1 MLKIISIVMLNM
13 IFATTSFAFQLFPL
27 SKINSKGSQQKI
39 INKNSISD
47 MTNPDFSGKY
57 EGTCI
62 VNGENSESI
71 DGLTFTIHS
80 SQNELQFDDYNN
92 IRHIYRIGG
101 VSGDFAGRDDSSSND
116 TFGFVAVNWNND
128 KSALIINST
137 SADKPS
143 DPEGPMVT
151 GLEEVKLGLQGN
163 KLILNADMRR
173 FDNLDEGYVRSTLVC
188 TFTKV
193 GNAYPL
199 Y

>member
-1 MLKIISIVMLNM
+1 MIKIISIVLLNI

-27 SKINSKGSQQKI
+27 SKIKSNGGQQKI

-62 VNGENSESI
+62 MNGENSEPYN
-71 DGLTFTIHS
+71 GLTFTVYS
-80 SQNELQFDDYNN
+80 NQNELQFDDYNN
-92 IRHIYRIGG
+92 VRHIYRIGG
-101 VSGDFAGRDDSSSND
+101 VSGDFAGRNNSSAND
-116 TFGFVAVNWNND
+116 AFGFVAVNWNND

-137 SADKPS
+137 SAYKPA
-143 DPEGPMVT
+143 DPEAPIFT

-163 KLILNADMRR
+163 KLMLNADMRR

-193 GNAYPL
+193 GNAAPL
-199 Y
+199 H